1 MTQDVIKKI
10 EGIKI
15 IPVVVLH
22 DETKAAPLADALCRG
37 GLPCAEVTF
46 RTEAA
51 KEGIRLMRKKPSLKC
66 WWEQGRSSQSS
77 RWRRPYRQEQNLSLV
92 PA

>member
-37 GLPCAEVTF
+37 CLLYTSRCVKRQAWDLTLMWDTCTPNV
-46 RTEAA
+46 R
-51 KEGIRLMRKKPSLKC
+51 EGYL
-66 WWEQGRSSQSS
+66 
-77 RWRRPYRQEQNLSLV
+77 YH
-92 PA
+92 